1 MARRKIADQRRQ
13 EIIAGLYDCLAT
25 HGHEQVT
32 IKDIAKAAH
41 VSYGSLHYYFKNKKE
56 IIFALVEDFV
66 KQNEQ
71 IIQNLISPIES
82 PWERL
87 RTITSFLI
95 REFVFDQR
103 ISNVFLNLYQMGCH
117 DDDIRRCLMGSYA
130 HFRKAIRDIVEYGI
144 SREEFSHVDPEEFA
158 LLFVSSIEGFYLQIA
173 MDPTLCEQETVE
185 RIIYENARLHLDP
198 KLTAVRQNGAV

>member
-13 EIIAGLYDCLAT
+13 EIIMGLYECLAAN
-25 HGHEQVT
+25 GHEQVT

-66 KQNEQ
+66 KQNEDILQ
-71 IIQNLISPIES
+71 SLISPIES

-87 RTITSFLI
+87 RTIVSFLI

-103 ISNVFLNLYQMGCH
+103 TSNVFLNLYQMGCH
-117 DDDIRRCLMGSYA
+117 DEDIRRCLMGSYS
-130 HFRKAIRDIVEYGI
+130 HFRKAIQEIVEYGI
-144 SREEFSHVDPEEFA
+144 SREQFAHVDAHEFS
-158 LLFVSSIEGFYLQIA
+158 LLFVSSVEGFYLQVA
-173 MDPTLCEQETVE
+173 MDPRLCEQKTVE
-185 RIIYENARLHLDP
+185 RLIYENARLHLDP
-198 KLTAVRQNGAV
+198 KLKVKLQNV